1 MSGLSD
7 EDMIRVAAMSR
18 DKGMGFFAEVLQ
30 MAQSPRSQVEVDQG
44 GLFGAEF
51 ADTLAVKAD
60 LASRVRSILNTEKR
74 QLGGAAKAK
83 NAGLLAERANTQVDQ
98 GAAASAAAHSN
109 QALQLFQRDKYL
121 AGTDAA
127 ELLTE
132 GTNVVANG
140 GDAAVV
146 ADQIAGQLRGGQR
159 ASL

>member
-1 MSGLSD
+1 
-7 EDMIRVAAMSR
+7 MSR

-83 NAGLLAERANTQVDQ
+83 NAGLWRNVQTRKLIK
-98 GAAASAAAHSN
+98 AAASAVAQSN
-109 QALQLFQRDKYL
+109 QALQLFQRINISPVL
-121 AGTDAA
+121 M
-127 ELLTE
+127 L
-132 GTNVVANG
+132 
-140 GDAAVV
+140 
-146 ADQIAGQLRGGQR
+146 
-159 ASL
+159 SP